1 MASFSF
7 SSSTPR
13 AGQRGFLV
21 RIVWDQ
27 VVTGVTQS
35 DITVKGGTISAL
47 VSLSNTTFLWVNV
60 DSGELGLK
68 ITVAKD
74 AATQGNKEGSVQWG
88 TFGIAVTLTASKT
101 LSEPG
106 TKVTLTADFESDVT
120 GVTAADFSATDA
132 DGTAVTLENFQADST
147 DASRYTIDAVMP
159 SSGSGT
165 VTVKLAENAA
175 TEGNTEETVD
185 ITYSPVSV
193 VFTDDDADDIIDY
206 SGTVKLTATFNRAVT
221 GINAADF
228 TATVGTLSGFKKVS
242 DLIYEITW
250 TAPASGSGTAT
261 ITLAEDAATQ
271 GNPEATLSLTYPTPA
286 TVTLTAVPTLVNI
299 ARDATVTATFNKDV
313 TGIALDDF
321 TADVGT
327 LSGLKKVSAK
337 VYRITWTAPASGS
350 GTAKITLAED
360 AATQGNPET
369 TADIAYSPVSV
380 VLTDDDADDIIDYD
394 GTVKLTATFDRA
406 VTGIN
411 AADFTATVGAL
422 SGLKKV
428 SDLIYEITWTA
439 PASGSGTATITLAE
453 DAATQG
459 NPEATLSFTYPTPP
473 ATVSLTRSAA
483 SVFTGRTTRVTAT
496 FNKDVTGIALND
508 FSSDVGT
515 VSRFTKVSD
524 KVYRITWTA
533 PASGNGTATITL
545 RANAATERNAVAT
558 VNIAYAPEPPATV
571 SLTSLA
577 ASVNTGQTTT
587 VTATFNKDVTGIA
600 LNDFSS
606 DVGTVSRFTKV
617 SDKVYRVTWTAPAS
631 GTGTATITLRAN
643 AATVGNAEATAD
655 IAYAPIPPARVI
667 LAAGASFISLGK
679 TTTVTA
685 TFNKDVTGIA
695 LNDFSSDV
703 GTVSAFTKVSDKVYR
718 VTWTAPASGTGT
730 ATITLRA
737 NAATVG
743 NAEATADI
751 AYAPAKGFSLH
762 NALFFKKCVNYLN
775 NGGRVSVHGNPKQL
789 VHAAAD
795 NDFQTYTTK
804 KDLDINIAVNGNPT
818 RVDAIFVKGQ
828 NITAHSATPTGGSGS
843 GYSNRKMPATVKN
856 WEGTDV
862 STLANGFQ
870 HDLYLLDA
878 HFTATRV
885 RLRFTG
891 SNVKIVEVM
900 LLEFGIS
907 IDANGDFTEINADF
921 VDRSGEIHS
930 APGGSL
936 GYGSPVGAERDKW
949 EVDYAVKVVPGKTL
963 LETPEEFLYWRSE
976 NRNHVHAQEPSRFPW
991 RIFPATFVGER
1002 VPVRYR
1008 TDDKTGGEILSF
1020 RVAEQ

>member
-360 AATQGNPET
+360 AATQGNPE
-369 TADIAYSPVSV
+369 
-380 VLTDDDADDIIDYD
+380 
-394 GTVKLTATFDRA
+394 
-406 VTGIN
+406 
-411 AADFTATVGAL
+411 
-422 SGLKKV
+422 
-428 SDLIYEITWTA
+428 
-439 PASGSGTATITLAE
+439 
-453 DAATQG
+453 
-459 NPEATLSFTYPTPP
+459 
-473 ATVSLTRSAA
+473 
-483 SVFTGRTTRVTAT
+483 
-496 FNKDVTGIALND
+496 
-508 FSSDVGT
+508 
-515 VSRFTKVSD
+515 
-524 KVYRITWTA
+524 
-533 PASGNGTATITL
+533 
-545 RANAATERNAVAT
+545 
-558 VNIAYAPEPPATV
+558 
-571 SLTSLA
+571 
-577 ASVNTGQTTT
+577 
-587 VTATFNKDVTGIA
+587 
-600 LNDFSS
+600 
-606 DVGTVSRFTKV
+606 
-617 SDKVYRVTWTAPAS
+617 
-631 GTGTATITLRAN
+631 
-643 AATVGNAEATAD
+643 
-655 IAYAPIPPARVI
+655 
-667 LAAGASFISLGK
+667 
-679 TTTVTA
+679 
-685 TFNKDVTGIA
+685 
-695 LNDFSSDV
+695 
-703 GTVSAFTKVSDKVYR
+703 
-718 VTWTAPASGTGT
+718 
-730 ATITLRA
+730 
-737 NAATVG
+737 
-743 NAEATADI
+743 
-751 AYAPAKGFSLH
+751 
-762 NALFFKKCVNYLN
+762 
-775 NGGRVSVHGNPKQL
+775 
-789 VHAAAD
+789 
-795 NDFQTYTTK
+795 
-804 KDLDINIAVNGNPT
+804 
-818 RVDAIFVKGQ
+818 
-828 NITAHSATPTGGSGS
+828 
-843 GYSNRKMPATVKN
+843 
-856 WEGTDV
+856 
-862 STLANGFQ
+862 
-870 HDLYLLDA
+870 
-878 HFTATRV
+878 
-885 RLRFTG
+885 
-891 SNVKIVEVM
+891 
-900 LLEFGIS
+900 
-907 IDANGDFTEINADF
+907 
-921 VDRSGEIHS
+921 
-930 APGGSL
+930 
-936 GYGSPVGAERDKW
+936 
-949 EVDYAVKVVPGKTL
+949 
-963 LETPEEFLYWRSE
+963 
-976 NRNHVHAQEPSRFPW
+976 
-991 RIFPATFVGER
+991 
-1002 VPVRYR
+1002 
-1008 TDDKTGGEILSF
+1008 
-1020 RVAEQ
+1020 